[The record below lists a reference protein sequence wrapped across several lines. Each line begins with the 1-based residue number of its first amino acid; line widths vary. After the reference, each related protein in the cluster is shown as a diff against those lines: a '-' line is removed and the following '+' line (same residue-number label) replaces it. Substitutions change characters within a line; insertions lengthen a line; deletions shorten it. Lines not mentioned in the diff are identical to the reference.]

1 MNKHEDYFS
10 VWTPINILKGSADD
24 AEPMT
29 ARIGG
34 IVSTE
39 GRDQQGDHVVQG
51 GIDWEYALSKGWF
64 NYEHKQGPDAVL
76 GHPDTI
82 EQTEY
87 NGEPATRIEG
97 VLYLHKPLA
106 REIYQT
112 AIALDKAQSDRR
124 LGFSVE
130 GQVLMRDK
138 DRITKSKVLNVAITA
153 HPVNA
158 EARFDVLKSLA
169 AAATTVGYQGTPSMG
184 GSLSPLI
191 PQSLSPQISNAA
203 YNALRARPRISV
215 RRLAEMLADSFAGLS
230 FPDAMRYATKI
241 SQSFK

>member
-1 MNKHEDYFS
+1 MNKHKDYFS
-10 VWTPINILKGSADD
+10 VWTPFDLVKGESDNS
-24 AEPMT
+24 EPMT

-39 GRDQQGDHVVQG
+39 GKDQQGDKIVQT
-51 GIDWEYALSKGWF
+51 GIDWTYALSKGWF

-76 GHPDTI
+76 GHPDLIEPTI
-82 EQTEY
+82 H
-87 NGEPATRIEG
+87 NGSPATRIEG

-112 AIALDKAQSDRR
+112 AQALAKAQTDRR

-130 GQVLMRDK
+130 GQVVMRERE
-138 DRITKSKVLNVAITA
+138 RIIKSKVLNVAITA

-169 AAATTVGYQGTPSMG
+169 AASVGYQTPAGMGAGSM
-184 GSLSPLI
+184 SPLM
-191 PQSLSPQISNAA
+191 PQSMSNQVSNAA
-203 YNALRARPRISV
+203 MSALRQRPKISV
-215 RRLAEMLADSFAGLS
+215 RKLAMMLSDSFSGIS
-230 FPDAMRYATKI
+230 FAQALRYATKI
-241 SQSFK
+241 SQSFR

>member
-1 MNKHEDYFS
+1 MHKTQDYFS
-10 VWTPINILKGSADD
+10 VWTPFSLVKSEAND

-39 GRDQQGDHVVQG
+39 GKDQQGDKVLQG
-51 GIDWEYALSKGWF
+51 GIDWTYALSKGWF

-82 EQTEY
+82 EPTTH
-87 NGEPATRIEG
+87 NGSPATRIEG

-112 AIALDKAQSDRR
+112 AMALEKAQSSRR

-130 GQVLMRDK
+130 GQVMMRDK
-138 DRITKSKVLNVAITA
+138 ERIVKSKVLNVAITA

-169 AAATTVGYQGTPSMG
+169 AASVGYQSAVGMGSGSMAA
-184 GSLSPLI
+184 LM
-191 PQSLSPQISNAA
+191 PQSISPRVSSAA
-203 YNALRARPRISV
+203 IEALRQRPMISV
-215 RRLAEMLADSFAGLS
+215 RRLARMLSDSFPGVA
-230 FPDAMRYATKI
+230 FADALRYATKI

>member
-1 MNKHEDYFS
+1 MNNHSDYFS
-10 VWTPINILKGSADD
+10 LWTPIDILKGRSED

-34 IVSTE
+34 IVSTQSE
-39 GRDQQGDHVVQG
+39 DQQGDSIVQE
-51 GIDWEYALSKGWF
+51 GIDWTYALSKGWF
-64 NYEHKQGPDAVL
+64 NYEHKQGPDSVL

-82 EQTEY
+82 EPTTF
-87 NGEPATRIEG
+87 NGSPATRVEG

-112 AIALDKAQSDRR
+112 AIALEKAQSDRR

-153 HPVNA
+153 HPVNT

-169 AAATTVGYQGTPSMG
+169 VAASVGYQSPSSMG
-184 GSLSPLI
+184 GSLSPLV

-203 YNALRARPRISV
+203 YSAMRARPRLSV
-215 RRLAEMLADSFAGLS
+215 KQLAQMPADSFAGLNY
-230 FPDAMRYATKI
+230 PDALRYANKI

>member
-1 MNKHEDYFS
+1 MNNATDYFS
-10 VWTPINILKGSADD
+10 VWTPLDIIKGSAED

-39 GRDQQGDHVVQG
+39 GLDQQGDRVVQE
-51 GIDWEYALSKGWF
+51 GIDWTYALSKGWF
-64 NYEHKQGPDAVL
+64 NYEHKQGPDSVL

-82 EQTEY
+82 EPTTHD
-87 NGEPATRIEG
+87 GKSATRIEG

-112 AIALDKAQSDRR
+112 AVALEKAQSTRR

-130 GQVLMRDK
+130 GQVLARDK
-138 DRITKSKVLNVAITA
+138 DRIVESKVLNVAITA

-169 AAATTVGYQGTPSMG
+169 AAAAGYQNPAAMG

-191 PQSLSPQISNAA
+191 PQSISPQVSNAA
-203 YNALRARPRISV
+203 MSALRSRQRINL
-215 RRLAEMLADSFAGLS
+215 RDLAKMLADSFPGLS
-230 FPDAMRYATKI
+230 FPDALRYAVKL
-241 SQSFK
+241 SESFK